1 VRQASPAEIGR
12 RLAHIRAGESQE
24 RHADALGVP
33 LRTYQN
39 YEQGKREPDLRTLL
53 SLYLLGWNLN
63 WLLSGDGPERLS
75 IPETASQSGSQSLRH
90 PNLKIA
96 LQLVA
101 EALGPMRATP
111 DQHAELVILVFEL
124 LEDGLPEA
132 RVLHF
137 ARRAV
142 SAARGVDDGDGSAA
156 GGASSTG
163 SG

>member
-1 VRQASPAEIGR
+1 VRSDLGQRLKQVRASTTQVDMAEQLGV
-12 RLAHIRAGESQE
+12 AHRTYAGYERGESE
-24 RHADALGVP
+24 MGVEALARLVG
-33 LRTYQN
+33 
-39 YEQGKREPDLRTLL
+39 
-53 SLYLLGWNLN
+53 LGWNAN
-63 WLLSGDGPERLS
+63 WLLTGTGPERLS

-142 SAARGVDDGDGSAA
+142 TAARGMEDGDGSAA

>member
-39 YEQGKREPDLRTLL
+39 YEQGKREPDLRTLF
-53 SLYLLGWNLN
+53 SLYERGWNLN
-63 WLLSGDGPERLS
+63 WLLSGDGPERL
-75 IPETASQSGSQSLRH
+75 ETASQSGSQSLRH

-101 EALGPMRATP
+101 EALGPMQATP

-142 SAARGVDDGDGSAA
+142 TAARGVDDGDGSAA
-156 GGASSTG
+156 GGASSAG